1 MKKLLGLLLLAPFLT
16 QAQLGGKTIVKANL
30 SSLALK
36 NYHATIE
43 RSLTKKIS
51 LSVSYRFQ
59 PKGATPLQSQLEN
72 LVDDPDFNI
81 GRFQLG
87 NNAIT
92 PELRIYF
99 GKGRMKGF
107 YIAPY
112 ARFATFD
119 LTAPVKYNS
128 SSVPGAKK
136 DADFSGKIKSTSG
149 GIMFGIQH
157 QLAKKL
163 VLDFWILGAHYGSST
178 GQMDA
183 IITPAMTTL
192 EQQSLQQSIDDFKEA
207 GPFKFEGKVTSSTA
221 AYIKSTGPWAGIR
234 GAMLSLGFR
243 F

>member
-1 MKKLLGLLLLAPFLT
+1 MKKLLGLLLLAPFIT

-81 GRFQLG
+81 GRFQMG

-149 GIMFGIQH
+149 GIMFGVQH

-207 GPFKFEGKVTSSTA
+207 GPFQFEGKVTSASN
-221 AYIKSTGPWAGIR
+221 AYIKSTGPWAGLR
-234 GAMLSLGFR
+234 GAMISFGFR